1 MSKKKKYGK
10 KVDPHHK
17 RESAKYDNPIPSR
30 EMILEYLKDCG
41 GPRKF
46 DHVANDLGLNDEEQ
60 LIALK
65 RRLRAMERDA
75 QLIYNR
81 RGGYVPLDEVD
92 LIAGRVIGHPDGFG
106 FLVQDKGGDD
116 IFLSGRQMRGLLH
129 GDRAVVSITGVDR
142 RGRSEG
148 TVVEVL
154 ERANE
159 QIVGRYYED
168 GGIGFVAPD
177 NKRIHMDIMIPQDA
191 VGKAKNGQIVVAA
204 LVKQPDKRSQP
215 IGKIVEVMGDHMAP
229 GMEIEV
235 SIRAHELPTIW
246 PEEVEAQTAGLSSEV
261 KEEDKQPAKHPRED
275 LRETP
280 LVTIDGEDARDFDDA
295 VYCERQGK
303 GWRLLVAI
311 ADVSHYVQIS
321 SALDQEAHKRG
332 TSVYFPDRV
341 IPMLPEI
348 LSNGLCSLN
357 PDVDR
362 LCMVCEM
369 HVSAQGKV
377 QRHRF
382 FEGVMRS
389 AARLTYTKMAAI
401 VIDQDKKLRKKYE
414 KVVPHLDDLYTL
426 YGLFKKN
433 REQRGAIDFD
443 TTETRIV
450 FGEDRKIDRIEPV
463 IRNDAHKL
471 IEEFMVAANVAAAE
485 FLLENKIPA
494 LYRIHETPD
503 PEKLN
508 DRRTF
513 LNELGVTLGG
523 GDKPTAKD
531 FAKLLKS
538 VVGRDDAHLIQTVL
552 LRTMKLAV
560 YSPDNVGHF
569 GLAFDA
575 YAHFT
580 SPIRRYPDLLVHRAI
595 RHLVRKGTADN
606 YNYSHSDMQ
615 VHGEHCSMTER
626 RADEATRDATSW
638 LKCEFMMDK
647 VGEEFDGVISSVT
660 SFGLFVELDEIYV
673 EGLVHVTALKHDYY
687 QFDPVGQKLQGER
700 SGKTYRLA
708 NKIRVQVARVDL
720 DEKKIDFELV

>member
-1 MSKKKKYGK
+1 MSKNKKFDK
-10 KVDPHHK
+10 KTDPHYK
-17 RESAKYDNPIPSR
+17 REVEKYENPIPSR
-30 EMILEYLKDCG
+30 EMILEYLTDCG

-46 DHVANDLGLNDEEQ
+46 EHIAHDLALDEEQ
-60 LIALK
+60 LVALK

-75 QLIYNR
+75 QLLYNR

-92 LIAGRVIGHPDGFG
+92 LIPGRVIGHPDGFG
-106 FLVQDKGGDD
+106 FFVPDKGGDD
-116 IFLSGRQMRGLLH
+116 VFLSGRQMRTLLH
-129 GDRAVVSITGVDR
+129 GDRAVVSITGIDR

-154 ERANE
+154 ERANQ
-159 QIVGRYYED
+159 QIVGRYFEE
-168 GGIGFVAPD
+168 GGIGSVAPD
-177 NKRIHMDIMIPQDA
+177 NKRIHLDIMIPHDES
-191 VGKAKNGQIVVAA
+191 GGAKNGDIVVAA
-204 LVKQPDKRSQP
+204 LVKQPNKRSQP
-215 IGKIVEVMGDHMAP
+215 IGKIIEVMGQHMAP

-246 PEEVEAQTAGLSSEV
+246 PDEVEAYVAGLSGEV
-261 KEEDKQPAKHPRED
+261 KEEDKQPKQYPRED
-275 LRETP
+275 LRNTP

-311 ADVSHYVQIS
+311 ADVSHYVEVG
-321 SALDQEAHKRG
+321 SALDQEAHNRG

-362 LCMVCEM
+362 LCMVCEL
-369 HVSAQGKV
+369 HVSAQGEV

-382 FEGVMRS
+382 FEGIMRS

-401 VIDQDKKLRKKYE
+401 VIDQDKGLRAE
-414 KVVPHLDDLYTL
+414 FASVVPHLDDLYSL
-426 YGLFKKN
+426 YELFRKN
-433 REQRGAIDFD
+433 REKRGAIDFD

-450 FGEDRKIDRIEPV
+450 FGEDRKIDRIEPLV
-463 IRNDAHKL
+463 RNDAHKL
-471 IEEFMVAANVAAAE
+471 IEEFMVAANVAAAN
-485 FLLENKIPA
+485 FMLENEIPG

-513 LNELGVTLGG
+513 LNELGVSLGA

-538 VVGRDDAHLIQTVL
+538 VAGREDAHLIQTVL
-552 LRTMKLAV
+552 LRCMRLAV
-560 YSPDNVGHF
+560 YNPDNVGHF

-595 RHLVRKGTADN
+595 RHLIRHGNATTF
-606 YNYSHSDMQ
+606 NYSHGDMQ
-615 VHGEHCSMTER
+615 SLGEHCSMTER
-626 RADEATRDATSW
+626 RADEATRDAVSW
-638 LKCEFMMDK
+638 LKCEFMLDK

-660 SFGLFVELDEIYV
+660 SFGLFVELDDIHV

-687 QFDPVGQKLQGER
+687 QFDPVGHCLKGEK
-700 SGKTYRLA
+700 SGKSYRLA